1 MSLFGNDEEKPS
13 EAAQTAGVMG
23 LIFGEVAATKPAA
36 DGKIDPFKDVQAPES
51 NDWSIPEAYMC
62 ILIAA
67 VRADNRV
74 EPEEVEYVKAL
85 VKRCKTLRGHSANA
99 LAQINLNVSE
109 RMRTRP
115 DFIGEACRAMPRDMH
130 MAVFAHCVDISL
142 ADGELDEKEK
152 LFLDGLIDEMSIS
165 REDAKHVVEVI
176 FEKNRY

>member
-1 MSLFGNDEEKPS
+1 MSVFGSDDNKPS
-13 EAAQTAGVMG
+13 EAVQAAGTMG
-23 LIFGEVAATKPAA
+23 LIFGEVASSGGNSK
-36 DGKIDPFKDVQAPES
+36 DIDPFKDVQAPES
-51 NDWSIPEAYMC
+51 NDWSIPEAYVC

-67 VRADNRV
+67 VRADNKV
-74 EPEEVEYVKAL
+74 EPEEVDYVKAL

-99 LAQINLNVSE
+99 LAQINLSVSE

-152 LFLDGLIDEMSIS
+152 QFLDGLIDEMSIT